1 MPSLAFKNLMPWRLV
16 RGRTRSE
23 HNTDYQDLGNA
34 SGSLEAEYQRLVAH
48 HLARWGVPEQHVV
61 IEARA
66 AGSRQGRAVFDVVIC
81 LVHWDRITAL
91 RVLVGL
97 PLFEKK
103 IRRSLEGQW
112 LQDVSV
118 LRAVLVCTSE
128 RLQEPEPCA
137 ELRQTLVS
145 LTGGRQRDRRPRTPD
160 STFGGASLP

>member
-1 MPSLAFKNLMPWRLV
+1 MPWRFVL
-16 RGRTRSE
+16 RRRRSE
-23 HNTDYQDLGNA
+23 HNTDYQDLGTA

-61 IEARA
+61 IEVRQ
-66 AGSRQGRAVFDVVIC
+66 AGSRQGRLVFDVVIC
-81 LVHWDRITAL
+81 LAHWDRITAL

-103 IRRSLEGQW
+103 IRRAIEGQW

-118 LRAVLVCTSE
+118 LRAVLVCASE
-128 RLQEPEPCA
+128 RLQAPEPCA

-145 LTGGRQRDRRPRTPD
+145 LTGGRQNDRRPRAPD
-160 STFGGASLP
+160 TTFGGISRP